1 VGDEDDGKPR
11 WTEFA
16 LGHLSIEFRR
26 GNADLTLVKRFLP
39 RPSRL
44 LEQLGLGRA
53 AELHPAL
60 EDAIERNG
68 ERQNV
73 ALERRE
79 RTAELSLALLTLVAS
94 VLLAWFLPG
103 GRAFDPALAVA
114 LVAACAV
121 AYQVRFHDGGGYAV
135 PTQLVVVPMLL
146 LLPPGA
152 VPLFVVGAMTLG
164 NVSRALRGTLH
175 PQRVAVGVGDAAHA
189 LAPALVLALAAPATP
204 SWSALPIYALAL
216 GSQFA
221 LDLAIAVLRDWFV
234 VGLGFDLELPL
245 LAWTWLVDGIL
256 ATIGLLAALAA
267 RDAPFGTLLV
277 LPLIGLLHVFSRE
290 RSARIEQSIEL
301 SRAYRGTTLL
311 LSDVLDEDDEY
322 TAFHTRG
329 VVQLS
334 IAVADRLGL
343 DERQRRNVEFGA
355 LLHDVGKIAIPKEIL
370 HKPGKLT
377 PDEWVVMETHTIEG
391 QRMLDRVGGVLGEVG
406 QIVRSSHE
414 RWDGGGY
421 PDGLAA
427 AAIPLE
433 SSIVSVCDAFNA
445 MTTDRPYRRALSLE
459 TAMSELRE
467 NRGTQFCPP
476 AVDALIEL
484 IEENRSFVGPA
495 NVDEEIELLTVV
507 PPAAA
512 AAATR

>member
-1 VGDEDDGKPR
+1 
-11 WTEFA
+11 
-16 LGHLSIEFRR
+16 
-26 GNADLTLVKRFLP
+26 VKRVFELI
-39 RPSRL
+39 
-44 LEQLGLGRA
+44 GLGRD
-53 AELHPAL
+53 AELHPAMGG
-60 EDAIERNG
+60 AIERHD
-68 ERQNV
+68 ELQNV
-73 ALERRE
+73 ALESRE
-79 RTAELSLALLTLVAS
+79 RTAELSIAVVTLAAS
-94 VLLAWFLPG
+94 VVMAWFVPG
-103 GRAFDPALAVA
+103 PGAFRPALAAA
-114 LVAACAV
+114 LVAACGV
-121 AYQVRFHDGGGYAV
+121 AYLVRFYDGAGYTV
-135 PTQLVVVPMLL
+135 PSQLVLVPMLL

-152 VPLFVVGAMTLG
+152 VPLFMVGAVTLA
-164 NVSRALRGTLH
+164 NMSRCARGVLH

-189 LAPALVLALAAPATP
+189 LAPGLVLALAGPAHP
-204 SWSALPIYALAL
+204 SWHAIPIYALAL

-221 LDLAIAVLRDWFV
+221 LDFVITIARDWFV
-234 VGLGFDLELPL
+234 VGLGMHLSLPL

-267 RDAPFGTLLV
+267 RDAPFGALLV

-290 RSARIEQSIEL
+290 RSARIEQSLEL

-311 LSDVLDEDDEY
+311 LSDVLDDDDEY

-343 DERQRRNVEFGA
+343 DGRQRRNVEFGA

-414 RWDGGGY
+414 RWDGAGY
-421 PDGLAA
+421 PDGLGGEQ
-427 AAIPLE
+427 IPLE
-433 SSIVSVCDAFNA
+433 SCIVSVCDAFNA
-445 MTTDRPYRRALSLE
+445 MTTDRPYRRALSLD
-459 TAMSELRE
+459 TALGELRSG
-467 NRGTQFCPP
+467 RGTQFCPP

-484 IEENRSFVGPA
+484 IEEDRAMVGPA
-495 NVDEEIELLTVV
+495 TVDEEIELLTVMLPV
-507 PPAAA
+507 SDPSSEAAA
-512 AAATR
+512 SRRTR